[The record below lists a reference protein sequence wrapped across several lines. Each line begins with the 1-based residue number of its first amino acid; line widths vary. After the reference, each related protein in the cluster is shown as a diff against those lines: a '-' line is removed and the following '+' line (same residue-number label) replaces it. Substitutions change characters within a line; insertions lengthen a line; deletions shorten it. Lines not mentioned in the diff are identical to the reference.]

1 MDFGDFTITKREIIF
16 SIVIIAI
23 MLTLGFIIHGSIDNA
38 MMLKHQE
45 YNTALRIE
53 NDADMFNYGM
63 STNVGNAYA
72 HGTVSA
78 VDTVSYPEV
87 KGEYSYI
94 KRVKEKYTQHTRIV
108 TETYTDSKGNV
119 KTRTRTETYWTWDH
133 VKTWSEHSKKITF
146 LGAEFDYGKIDLPGA
161 SHIDTQYETSHIRYV
176 YSGAP
181 TKADVVIY
189 ADLRNNTIDDVQQY
203 FNVTIEEAHKRMT
216 SKGSLVVFWIFWVL
230 LSGGAVFGFV
240 YIDNHWLEDRRN
252 SRYEYI
258 CDRGYSRKQK
268 SHSQFLQQS
277 HKRDSTR
284 TGGKLANLPRRL
296 RRAVLVRLP
305 RQKPKA

>member
-1 MDFGDFTITKREIIF
+1 MDFGNFTITKREIIF

-63 STNVGNAYA
+63 STNVGNAYV
-72 HGTVSA
+72 HGTVSV

-94 KRVKEKYTQHTRIV
+94 KRVKEKYTQHTRTV
-108 TETYTDSKGNV
+108 TETYTVNGQT

-133 VKTWSEHSKKITF
+133 VKTWSEHSKRITF

-161 SHIDTQYETSHIRYV
+161 SHIDTQYESSRIRYI

-181 TKADVVIY
+181 IKADVVIY
-189 ADLRNNTIDDVQQY
+189 ADLRDNTIDDVQQY
-203 FNVTIEEAHKRMT
+203 FNITIEEAHERMT
-216 SKGSLVVFWIFWVL
+216 SKGGLIVFWIFWVL

-240 YIDNHWLEDRRN
+240 YIDNHWLEDRR
-252 SRYEYI
+252 
-258 CDRGYSRKQK
+258 K
-268 SHSQFLQQS
+268 SHYDR
-277 HKRDSTR
+277 KMD
-284 TGGKLANLPRRL
+284 NNRRL
-296 RRAVLVRLP
+296 SRAVYAVQTPRKNTQHGRNNSWRCWIKLQFERIRLWFKK
-305 RQKPKA
+305 RFN

>member
-1 MDFGDFTITKREIIF
+1 MDFGNFTITKREIIF

-63 STNVGNAYA
+63 STNVGNAYV
-72 HGTVSA
+72 HGAVSA

-94 KRVKEKYTQHTRIV
+94 ERVKEEYTQHTRVV
-108 TETYTDSKGNV
+108 TETHTDSKGNV
-119 KTRTRTETYWTWDH
+119 YTTTRTEVYWTWDH

-161 SHIDTQYETSHIRYV
+161 SYIDTQYETSDIRYV

-181 TKADVVIY
+181 IKADVVIY
-189 ADLRNNTIDDVQQY
+189 ANLRNNTVNDVRQY
-203 FNVTIEEAHKRMT
+203 FNTTIEEAHEMMT
-216 SKGSLVVFWIFWVL
+216 SKDGLVIFWVVWIIL
-230 LSGGAVFGFV
+230 MIGAVFGFV
-240 YIDNHWLEDRRN
+240 YIDNHWLEDRRKY
-252 SRYEYI
+252 RYEYI

-268 SHSQFLQQS
+268 SRSQFLQQS
-277 HKRDSTR
+277 YKRDSAR
-284 TGGKLANLPRRL
+284 TGRKLVNLPRRL
-296 RRAVLVRLP
+296 WRAILVRLP